1 MSNYELAL
9 RRDGLFAGLHTTQL
23 SEPIRSE
30 RHFTKR
36 PHGKRRSPAFHEV
49 VRFVGTLTSP
59 SRVGGG
65 TRCAWQ
71 GQGEDEAGNGE
82 RGHGEHGRPS
92 QVLPSLRADR

>member
-36 PHGKRRSPAFHEV
+36 SHGKRRSPAFHEV

-65 TRCAWQ
+65 PVA
-71 GQGEDEAGNGE
+71 
-82 RGHGEHGRPS
+82 RGRARVRMRPGTGS
-92 QVLPSLRADR
+92 AATASMAVRLKSSPVCE

>member
-49 VRFVGTLTSP
+49 VSVRRDFDLSIACRRGDPL
-59 SRVGGG
+59 RV
-65 TRCAWQ
+65 
-71 GQGEDEAGNGE
+71 AGPG
-82 RGHGEHGRPS
+82 
-92 QVLPSLRADR
+92 